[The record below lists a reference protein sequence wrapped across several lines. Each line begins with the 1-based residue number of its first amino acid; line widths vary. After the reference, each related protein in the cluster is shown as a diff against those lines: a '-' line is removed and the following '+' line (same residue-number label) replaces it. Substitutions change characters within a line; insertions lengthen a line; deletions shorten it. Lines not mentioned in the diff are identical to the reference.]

1 MSDIL
6 TGIGGLKKISSLL
19 RARKSS
25 PSGAIEKGEALSDLK
40 KTGVAPP
47 KSAAAEVI
55 RLNHDILIS
64 GDRDKEIRNLIR
76 KRLLCEKA
84 VRLKQEIRNFSSILV
99 STLG

>member
-6 TGIGGLKKISSLL
+6 TGIGGLRKISSLL

-25 PSGAIEKGEALSDLK
+25 PSGTIEKGETLSDLK
-40 KTGVAPP
+40 KIGVTTQ
-47 KSAAAEVI
+47 KSATAEGI

-76 KRLLCEKA
+76 KRLIYERA
-84 VRLKQEIRNFSSILV
+84 VRLKQEIKNFSSILV

>member
-25 PSGAIEKGEALSDLK
+25 PPSAIEKGGDVSDLK
-40 KTGVAPP
+40 KIGVTPQRSTTATG
-47 KSAAAEVI
+47 I

-64 GDRDKEIRNLIR
+64 GDRDKEIRNLIQ
-76 KRLLCEKA
+76 KRLLYEKA
-84 VRLKQEIRNFSSILV
+84 VRLKQEIKNLSSIFV
-99 STLG
+99 SILG